1 MAELSKEEVK
11 HVAHLARLA
20 ITEEEAEKFALQ
32 LGAITEFAEQLK
44 ELDTTN
50 VEPTTHVLPLVN
62 ILREDVASKGLD
74 RETMMLNVKEQEAGQ
89 VKVPAIMD

>member
-62 ILREDVASKGLD
+62 VLREDVASKGLD